1 MKPSININQKDPK
14 LCLLNKI
21 LKFIDTP
28 KTIKILS
35 RNGVHNTT
43 LFMDCLKI
51 IIISMYYNY
60 TMSEVIRQLESDYQR
75 RKYFKIKEVPSIQEF
90 YEYISRYN
98 SEQFNNI
105 TNSILS
111 QIHKSNKRPIKTY
124 LVDATP
130 VATDINILKEFIT
143 KERLEK
149 LKLKWGYS
157 TTKKYYIGFKV
168 TVTLDKETLC
178 PVSILIHPGA
188 PHDTIIY
195 EEVLK
200 ELKRRRLF
208 AKRTPILFDMG

>member
-1 MKPSININQKDPK
+1 M
-14 LCLLNKI
+14 
-21 LKFIDTP
+21 
-28 KTIKILS
+28 
-35 RNGVHNTT
+35 
-43 LFMDCLKI
+43 
-51 IIISMYYNY
+51 
-60 TMSEVIRQLESDYQR
+60 
-75 RKYFKIKEVPSIQEF
+75 
-90 YEYISRYN
+90 
-98 SEQFNNI
+98 
-105 TNSILS
+105 
-111 QIHKSNKRPIKTY
+111 
-124 LVDATP
+124 VDATP

-188 PHDTIIY
+188 PHDTLIY

-208 AKRTPILFDMG
+208 VKRTLILFDRGYYSLDNYKIGINRYKIVPIIFPKYENIEQKLSDNLAYPLEIYNKNN

>member
-1 MKPSININQKDPK
+1 M
-14 LCLLNKI
+14 
-21 LKFIDTP
+21 
-28 KTIKILS
+28 
-35 RNGVHNTT
+35 
-43 LFMDCLKI
+43 
-51 IIISMYYNY
+51 
-60 TMSEVIRQLESDYQR
+60 
-75 RKYFKIKEVPSIQEF
+75 
-90 YEYISRYN
+90 
-98 SEQFNNI
+98 
-105 TNSILS
+105 
-111 QIHKSNKRPIKTY
+111 
-124 LVDATP
+124 VDATP

-178 PVSILIHPGA
+178 PVSILIHSGA

-208 AKRTPILFDMG
+208 AKRTLILFDRGYYSLDNYKIGINRFKMSQ